1 MQNQLFTGD
10 NLNIM
15 YGMNSESVDLIYL
28 DPPFNTKR
36 TYSAPIGSK
45 AAGAAFKDMWSW
57 SDVDEVCLNGLVGYD
72 GLIEY
77 IESVGNLHSR
87 GLMAYLT
94 YMAQRIVE
102 MHRILKPSGSIYL
115 HCDPAA
121 SHYLKGLMD
130 KIFDSQNFQ
139 REIIWNLN
147 TTSGYKSQ
155 VKGYIRGHDTIL
167 FYTKTDDFIFN
178 KEFRTHKPEYVA
190 RFKKIDERGRKYRD
204 DRPNGRRQ
212 YLDETEGVAL
222 TDVWSDVMSFQQNTA
237 AKEITG
243 YPTQKPLALLERI
256 IKASSNEGDVVF
268 DPFCGCA
275 TAPVAAQ
282 QLNRH
287 WIGID
292 IEAQAADLL
301 VERLSDDAGLFSD
314 FVHLTAPPT
323 RTDIT
328 QIEPT
333 QSVKTQ
339 LFAAQNGKCNGCEN
353 DYQDKDMEIDH
364 ITPKSRGGGDFI
376 ENYQLLCGNCNRI
389 KGNRPMEFLL
399 MRIEKRKAHMRNHV
413 TFGDV

>member
-15 YGMNSESVDLIYL
+15 YGMDSASVDLIYL

-57 SDVDEVCLNGLVGYD
+57 SDVDEVCLHGLVGYD

-77 IESVGNLHSR
+77 IESVGNIHGR
-87 GLMAYLT
+87 AMMAYLT
-94 YMAQRIVE
+94 YMAQRIIE
-102 MHRILKPSGSIYL
+102 MHRILKPTGSLYL
-115 HCDPAA
+115 HCDPTA

-130 KIFDSQNFQ
+130 TIFGEHNFLN
-139 REIIWNLN
+139 EIIWWYD
-147 TTSGYKSQ
+147 TGGMSKTRYSRK
-155 VKGYIRGHDTIL
+155 HDVIL
-167 FYTKTDDFIFN
+167 FYANGKNWNFNIDMVMTEKNPTQQKRYELGKKYGDKSTYRLSSTK
-178 KEFRTHKPEYVA
+178 
-190 RFKKIDERGRKYRD
+190 KY
-204 DRPNGRRQ
+204 PH
-212 YLDETEGVAL
+212 
-222 TDVWSDVMSFQQNTA
+222 DVFQMHAINPK
-237 AKEITG
+237 AKERTG
-243 YPTQKPLALLERI
+243 YPTQKPLALLERL
-256 IKASSNEGDVVF
+256 IKASSNAGDVVF

-323 RTDIT
+323 RTDII

-353 DYQDKDMEIDH
+353 TYQDKDMEIDH

-399 MRIEKRKAHMRNHV
+399 MRIEKRKAHLRNRI
-413 TFGDV
+413 TFGDM

>member
-15 YGMNSESVDLIYL
+15 YGMDSESVDLIYL

-57 SDVDEVCLNGLVGYD
+57 SDVDEVCLQGLVGYN

-77 IESVGNLHSR
+77 IESVGNIHGR
-87 GLMAYLT
+87 AMMAYLT
-94 YMAQRIVE
+94 YMAQRIIE
-102 MHRILKPSGSIYL
+102 MHRILKPTGSLYL
-115 HCDPAA
+115 HCDPTA

-130 KIFDSQNFQ
+130 TIFGQQNFRNEIVWSYQ
-139 REIIWNLN
+139 RW
-147 TTSGYKSQ
+147 TGATSHFQ
-155 VKGYIRGHDTIL
+155 RMHDILL
-167 FYTKTDDFIFN
+167 FYGNSSNGTFNVLKEPYSEKSKHKGGRFTKIV
-178 KEFRTHKPEYVA
+178 EG
-190 RFKKIDERGRKYRD
+190 KIAQNYTSDQSREKSMR
-204 DRPNGRRQ
+204 
-212 YLDETEGVAL
+212 
-222 TDVWSDVMSFQQNTA
+222 DVWDISVLNSQ
-237 AKEITG
+237 AKERTG

-323 RTDIT
+323 RTDIA
-328 QIEPT
+328 QIAPT

-413 TFGDV
+413 TFGDM